1 MQWTSEELPCHQEM
15 HDLAEQSRSPSL
27 NHQSHLCTHK
37 HPPGGYNYPHPFP
50 SHIILHFKEQQDCRH
65 HEEEE
70 EEEEVPMDYHHLT
83 CTACLLYYRCCM
95 LQETKKQKKQC
106 MVVEDTIHH
115 SRNGWGWGKEERK
128 EGRKKKKVP
137 EEWASNRFA
146 AENRAGSIIAK
157 QADLWEHR
165 ILLVPYT
172 NPKP

>member
-1 MQWTSEELPCHQEM
+1 LQWTSEELPCHQEM
-15 HDLAEQSRSPSL
+15 HDLAEQSRSPIL

-65 HEEEE
+65 HEEEEEE

-115 SRNGWGWGKEERK
+115 SRNGWGWGKEGRK
-128 EGRKKKKVP
+128 E
-137 EEWASNRFA
+137 EEEGTRGVSVKQICSWEQSRLHHRQASGPL
-146 AENRAGSIIAK
+146 RA
-157 QADLWEHR
+157 
-165 ILLVPYT
+165 P
-172 NPKP
+172 NPTSSLHEP